1 MISIDTNI
9 LLYAQNIDC
18 EEHQAA
24 YQFVLD
30 CSRRDD
36 LVLCELVL
44 VELYILLRNP
54 SVLESPL
61 SSEHAVEICR
71 LYRQNPKWRLIENA
85 PVMESVWE
93 IASQPGFSRRK
104 IFDVR
109 LLLTLRH
116 HGVTELAT
124 ANTKDFQNLGLR
136 RVWNP
141 VLEDAK
147 EPNSSDT
154 D

>member
-18 EEHQAA
+18 AEHQAA

-30 CSRRDD
+30 CSHRDD
-36 LVLCELVL
+36 LVICELVL
-44 VELYILLRNP
+44 VELYVLLRNP
-54 SVLESPL
+54 SVLKQPL
-61 SSEHAVEICR
+61 PSEQAVEICC
-71 LYRQNPKWRLIENA
+71 LYRQNPKWRLVENA

-93 IASQPGFSRRK
+93 IAGEPAFSRRK

-109 LLLTLRH
+109 LALTLQH
-116 HGVTELAT
+116 HGVTDLAT

-136 RVWNP
+136 RIWNP
-141 VLEDAK
+141 ILETYPHD
-147 EPNSSDT
+147 
-154 D
+154 